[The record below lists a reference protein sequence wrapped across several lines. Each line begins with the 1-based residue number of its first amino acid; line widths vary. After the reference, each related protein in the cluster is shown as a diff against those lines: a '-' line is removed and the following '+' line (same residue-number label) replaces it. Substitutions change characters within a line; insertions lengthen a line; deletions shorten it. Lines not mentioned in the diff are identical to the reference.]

1 MTHYPRD
8 SSYKFRC
15 SLTSYT
21 TDNFYQHLGQLPYNC
36 INPVNTARLLTG
48 ELPSHD
54 QPAIDPL
61 QLTHARTD
69 VILSPHTPISSRL
82 DPTIPTTAINPGIN
96 RARKRTRITGLEHTL
111 LRKSEL
117 AGRSQ
122 RTTCQNRDHTMA
134 QHFKSTKTLHLNPRR
149 MHIEVSLSRSL
160 SHLLGPH
167 KDEAHRVLDHPIS
180 HETIRQ
186 PPQTTFGRPSPR
198 QRQLDGASVRTE
210 AERPQNG
217 RLIFFARETT
227 DRQQAHDRRLIP
239 TTPTINAHIVKR
251 NTIRE
256 NKKPRRQRQRGDTTP
271 RRLRGTLER
280 AAAIEDEAL
289 PHLKNRTIEDDAA
302 VEVHGGRQVFRM
314 NMIGRQSRH
323 TTSAR
328 TPSNDSL
335 QHKRLLQMHHVRP
348 VERPV
353 NLATIRTSKGV
364 ALRGNEWR
372 NERNTKVWKR
382 IVRSTN
388 TTIVTVT
395 RRGRQH
401 ANIVPPRSQ
410 EHDDPTRGCCKPI
423 TARIQVINDE
433 QDLELGG

>member
-1 MTHYPRD
+1 M
-8 SSYKFRC
+8 
-15 SLTSYT
+15 
-21 TDNFYQHLGQLPYNC
+21 
-36 INPVNTARLLTG
+36 NPVNTVRLATRKLA
-48 ELPSHD
+48 PRD
-54 QPAIDPL
+54 QPAIHPL
-61 QLTHARTD
+61 QLPNTRAN
-69 VILSPHTPISSRL
+69 VIPLSNPSITSRL
-82 DPTIPTTAINPGIN
+82 TSASLIPAINPCIDSP
-96 RARKRTRITGLEHTL
+96 RQRTRITSLEHTL

-134 QHFKSTKTLHLNPRR
+134 QHFKSAKALHLDPRR

-160 SHLLGPH
+160 SHLLMPH
-167 KDEAHRVLDHPIS
+167 EGEAHRVLDHSIS
-180 HETIRQ
+180 HEAIRQ
-186 PPQTTFGRPSPR
+186 PPQATFGRPPPR
-198 QRQLDGASVRTE
+198 QRQLKRTSVRTE
-210 AERPQNG
+210 AERPQNR

-239 TTPTINAHIVKR
+239 TTSTINAHIVKR

-256 NKKPRRQRQRGDTTP
+256 NKKPRRQLQRGDTTP
-271 RRLRGTLER
+271 RRLRGTLKR
-280 AAAIEDEAL
+280 ATAIKNETF

-314 NMIGRQSRH
+314 NMIGRQSRY

-372 NERNTKVWKR
+372 NEGDTKVRQR

-401 ANIVPPRSQ
+401 ANIVPPLSQ

>member
-15 SLTSYT
+15 SLTSCT
-21 TDNFYQHLGQLPYNC
+21 TDNFYQRLGQLPYNC
-36 INPVNTARLLTG
+36 MNPVNTVRLATRKLA
-48 ELPSHD
+48 PRD
-54 QPAIDPL
+54 QPAIHPL
-61 QLTHARTD
+61 QLPNTRAN
-69 VILSPHTPISSRL
+69 VIPLSNPSITSRL
-82 DPTIPTTAINPGIN
+82 TSASLIPAINPCIDSP
-96 RARKRTRITGLEHTL
+96 RQRTRITSLEHTL

-167 KDEAHRVLDHPIS
+167 EDEAHRVLDHPIS

-186 PPQTTFGRPSPR
+186 PPQTTFGRPPPR
-198 QRQLDGASVRTE
+198 QRPLNRTSVRTE
-210 AERPQNG
+210 AERPQNR

-239 TTPTINAHIVKR
+239 TTPTINTHIVKR

-256 NKKPRRQRQRGDTTP
+256 NKKPRRQRQRGDTTR
-271 RRLRGTLER
+271 RRLRGTLKR

-335 QHKRLLQMHHVRP
+335 QHKRLLQMHHVP
-348 VERPV
+348 QSS
-353 NLATIRTSKGV
+353 A
-364 ALRGNEWR
+364 
-372 NERNTKVWKR
+372 
-382 IVRSTN
+382 RSTW
-388 TTIVTVT
+388 
-395 RRGRQH
+395 RRSERAKVQ
-401 ANIVPPRSQ
+401 P
-410 EHDDPTRGCCKPI
+410 
-423 TARIQVINDE
+423 
-433 QDLELGG
+433 